1 VIAIAGFFTVRT
13 NVAST
18 WRQNYEAE
26 HEARLSAEARLEA
39 ERARK
44 HEALNELAAQKLRTD
59 MRPLIRFATEVRDE
73 VERHRTEDV
82 EKILAAIEE
91 LRKEGP

>member
-1 VIAIAGFFTVRT
+1 MVALAGLFTIRA
-13 NVAST
+13 NIAST

-26 HEARLSAEARLEA
+26 HEARLAAEAKLEA

-82 EKILAAIEE
+82 ERILAAIEA
-91 LRKEGP
+91 LKERP